1 MKMQAPFIASS
12 WIWPFIRTRI
22 GIARHKFYQIKTR
35 KTTIVMNTPSE
46 FNFDKKIP

>member
-22 GIARHKFYQIKTR
+22 GIARRKTYQIKTR
-35 KTTIVMNTPSE
+35 KTNTAMNTPTE
-46 FNFDKKIP
+46 FNFD